1 MSRKFLDSE
10 ILVSTKGMS
19 KEEWLKHRQSGI
31 GGSDASAVAGI
42 NPWKTAVQVYIDKK
56 QEEVKEVKSF
66 RMELGNR
73 LEGFV
78 AELFTE
84 ETGLK
89 VRNVNGILANEKYPF
104 AFANIDRAIV
114 GEKAFLECKTT
125 NSYAAKDWEN
135 GIPAHYEIQCYT
147 IWL

>member
-10 ILVSTKGMS
+10 ILVSTKDMS

-66 RMELGNR
+66 Q
-73 LEGFV
+73 
-78 AELFTE
+78 
-84 ETGLK
+84 
-89 VRNVNGILANEKYPF
+89 NGIRK
-104 AFANIDRAIV
+104 ID
-114 GEKAFLECKTT
+114 
-125 NSYAAKDWEN
+125 
-135 GIPAHYEIQCYT
+135 
-147 IWL
+147 